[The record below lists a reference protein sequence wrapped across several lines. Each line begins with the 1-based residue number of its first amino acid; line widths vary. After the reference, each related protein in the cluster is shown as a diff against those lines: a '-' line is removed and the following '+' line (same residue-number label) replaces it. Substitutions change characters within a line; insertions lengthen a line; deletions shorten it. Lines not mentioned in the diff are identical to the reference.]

1 MDLIFSDLVFSG
13 EKSEEPRPVK
23 KEAPV
28 VAIQDEEVFWYKERQ
43 ELLSFASD
51 YLAGWAKD
59 TNSEKKQKESME
71 EGR

>member
-28 VAIQDEEVFWYKERQ
+28 VAIQDEEVFWHKERQ

-51 YLAGWAKD
+51 YLAG
-59 TNSEKKQKESME
+59 
-71 EGR
+71 

>member
-13 EKSEEPRPVK
+13 KKSEEPRPVK

-51 YLAGWAKD
+51 YLAG
-59 TNSEKKQKESME
+59 
-71 EGR
+71 